1 MSGPFLRIKLVEV
14 KISPT
19 NFVFSHEPFP
29 SVNIKEKEITTSGFP
44 NFIQKKKTFFP
55 DWGRCF
61 DSHIHDGRRMQIIIM
76 DSPDKP
82 ISDVTVDLMTLAEH
96 YRSDSSGNAVKLAL
110 DLNPFGQ
117 IIMQVIS
124 LNLIHAF

>member
-1 MSGPFLRIKLVEV
+1 MSGAFLRIKLIEV
-14 KISPT
+14 KISPSD
-19 NFVFSHEPFP
+19 FIFSQEPFP
-29 SVNIKEKEITTSGFP
+29 SVNIKEKEVTTSGCT

-55 DWGRCF
+55 EWGRCF

-76 DSPDKP
+76 DSPEKP

-96 YRSDSSGNAVKLAL
+96 FRSDSSGNAVKLAL

-117 IIMQVIS
+117 IIMQVI
-124 LNLIHAF
+124 L